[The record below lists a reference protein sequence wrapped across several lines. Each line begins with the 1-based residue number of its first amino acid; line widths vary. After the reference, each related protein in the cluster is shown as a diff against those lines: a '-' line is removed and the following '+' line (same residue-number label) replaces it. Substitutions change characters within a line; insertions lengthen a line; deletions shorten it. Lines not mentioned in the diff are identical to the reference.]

1 MPADLSQ
8 ELESLSTITA
18 RIVSVLKERGPMTK
32 HAMRYF
38 LNSATDFPHLSESS
52 LRYALTANQGNAIE
66 WLQDGS
72 SLLTLVGNPDEKP
85 RLPSFIFEK
94 DYIQAYYQL
103 LARVQEY
110 KKHPELLSLPDAW
123 SDAILDGSL

>member
-18 RIVSVLKERGPMTK
+18 RIVSILKERGPMTI
-32 HAMRYF
+32 HAMLYF
-38 LNSATDFPHLSESS
+38 LNSSTDFPYLSESS
-52 LRYALTANQGNAIE
+52 IKYALRVNKGDAIA
-66 WLQDGS
+66 WSRDTS
-72 SLLTLVGNPDEKP
+72 ALLTLVDNPDKKP

-94 DYIQAYYQL
+94 DYVQAYYQL

-110 KKHPELLSLPDAW
+110 KKHPELLSFPDAW